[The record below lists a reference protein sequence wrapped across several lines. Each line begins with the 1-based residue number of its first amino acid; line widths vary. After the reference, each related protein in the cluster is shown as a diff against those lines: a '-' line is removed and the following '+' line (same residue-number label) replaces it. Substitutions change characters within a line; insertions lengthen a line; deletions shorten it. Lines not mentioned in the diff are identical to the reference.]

1 MLSERATTMAH
12 VYVMS
17 VKDGTKR
24 DEQTEEDG
32 GNLASVEQKDAFKE
46 DPLSEIEDEWSV
58 HNETFET
65 VSGEES
71 DVEDN
76 VEPYPVR
83 QREENP
89 DLPETCTVLETP
101 QGSKVYVVG
110 TAHFST
116 ESLNDVTR
124 VIQATQPD
132 IVSVELCMD
141 RIKILQL
148 DEDTV
153 LREAKDMNFQ
163 KVKANIAQ
171 NGLVQGLFNVM
182 LLNISAR
189 LTKELGMAPG
199 GEFRQAYKEA
209 KKIPRCKLHL
219 GDRPIHITLQ
229 RAFALLSCWQLVKF
243 IWHAWNFDEPISK
256 EDVEK
261 FKGKDLL
268 EQLLAEMTT
277 EFPGLSQVVIEER
290 DTFLAHSLKMA
301 AEPIHA
307 PNEPKGYIPT
317 VVVGVVGIGHV
328 SGIKANWEKEKY
340 NIDQIMVIP
349 EVSRGRKVM
358 KYLFRLS
365 FYGAVCFGC
374 YKFYRVVVPLLT

>member
-1 MLSERATTMAH
+1 MNE
-12 VYVMS
+12 
-17 VKDGTKR
+17 
-24 DEQTEEDG
+24 
-32 GNLASVEQKDAFKE
+32 EQKENPSAPKDRKKTEDEAQDLEGDLTSVTAQDPLRE
-46 DPLSEIEDEWSV
+46 DPLSEYEDEWSV
-58 HNETFET
+58 HDETYET
-65 VSGEES
+65 ISGDES

-76 VEPYPVR
+76 LDLHPVR
-83 QREENP
+83 NREANP
-89 DLPETCTVLETP
+89 DLPETCTLLETVH
-101 QGSKVYVVG
+101 GSKVYVVG
-110 TAHFST
+110 TAHFSA
-116 ESLNDVTR
+116 ESLNDVTK

-132 IVSVELCMD
+132 VVSVELCMD

-209 KKIPRCKLHL
+209 QKVPRCKLHL

-301 AEPIHA
+301 AEPIRA
-307 PNEPKGYIPT
+307 PREPKGYIPK

-328 SGIKANWEKEKY
+328 SGIKANWENEKY
-340 NIDQIMVIP
+340 DIDQIMVIP
-349 EVSRGRKVM
+349 EVSRSRKLM
-358 KYLFRLS
+358 KYVFRIS
-365 FYGAVCFGC
+365 FYGALCYGC
-374 YKFYRVVVPLLT
+374 YKFYRIVVPILT